1 MSDDNSRGMSLKT
14 VAALSI
20 ALVCYLLW
28 GGAAVLYKGH
38 VDQIVKLNSA
48 QVDEGNAE
56 AEDEDMHLRVRLR
69 RGSGLA
75 AAIVLML
82 VGVWMFVTNSIIQ
95 LGHLP
100 SLIPY
105 MFTQRMGYL
114 IFCACVLALTGLG
127 FVWMGRM
134 QQSLESSNPFSKGRP
149 KKKLPKI
156 RTPKPLD
163 DD

>member
-20 ALVCYLLW
+20 SLVCYLLW
-28 GGAAVLYKGH
+28 GGAAALYKSH
-38 VDQIVKLNSA
+38 VDQEVDAIAA
-48 QVDEGNAE
+48 QLDEGNSG
-56 AEDEDMHLRVRLR
+56 AEDESMHMRVGVR

-75 AAIVLML
+75 AAVVVMVAGL
-82 VGVWMFVTNSIIQ
+82 WMFVTNSIIQ

-105 MFTQRMGYL
+105 LFTERMGYL

-127 FVWMGRM
+127 FVGMGRM

-149 KKKLPKI
+149 KKKLPRI
-156 RTPKPLD
+156 RTPKLLD

>member
-20 ALVCYLLW
+20 TLLCYLLW
-28 GGAAVLYKGH
+28 GGAAALYKAH
-38 VDQIVKLNSA
+38 VDHEASA
-48 QVDEGNAE
+48 MAPQLEEGDSEDEGS
-56 AEDEDMHLRVRLR
+56 DMHLRI
-69 RGSGLA
+69 RGGRGRGLA
-75 AAIVLML
+75 AAIVVMFAGL
-82 VGVWMFVTNSIIQ
+82 WMFISNSIVQ

-105 MFTQRMGYL
+105 MFTQRMLYL
-114 IFCACVLALTGLG
+114 IFCVCVLALAGLG
-127 FVWMGRM
+127 FLGMGRM
-134 QQSLESSNPFSKGRP
+134 QQSHESGNPFSKGRP

-156 RTPKPLD
+156 RMPKPLD

>member
-1 MSDDNSRGMSLKT
+1 MSDDNPRGMSLKT

-28 GGAAVLYKGH
+28 GGAAALYKAH
-38 VDQIVKLNSA
+38 IDHEANTIADQMEDGL
-48 QVDEGNAE
+48 
-56 AEDEDMHLRVRLR
+56 AEDEGHDMHLRVRMG
-69 RGSGLA
+69 RGRGLV
-75 AAIVLML
+75 AAIVVMVAGL
-82 VGVWMFVTNSIIQ
+82 WMFISNSFVQ

-100 SLIPY
+100 SLISY

-114 IFCACVLALTGLG
+114 IFCVCVLAVTGLG
-127 FVWMGRM
+127 FLGMGRM
-134 QQSLESSNPFSKGRP
+134 QQSLESENPFSKGRP

-156 RTPKPLD
+156 RMPKPLD